1 MTDDRNCEDVDT
13 GRHGF
18 LPGVVEGVAA
28 DMFIDSLV
36 APTGKNKLLRG
47 SLQMEERRHE
57 LVDAL
62 TRYACGKVNAR
73 TVSGKVN
80 ARTVSLALD
89 RLDKAVAN
97 AKQGYHEA
105 AVESLERDSLS
116 QEDRALFSASLLKRT
131 EAANII
137 NLVRLTLKGK
147 QNAISGH

>member
-1 MTDDRNCEDVDT
+1 MTDDRNCEYVDT
-13 GRHGF
+13 GKPEF
-18 LPGVVEGVAA
+18 LPGVVDGVAA

-73 TVSGKVN
+73 TVS
-80 ARTVSLALD
+80 LALD
-89 RLDKAVAN
+89 RLEKAVAN

-147 QNAISGH
+147 